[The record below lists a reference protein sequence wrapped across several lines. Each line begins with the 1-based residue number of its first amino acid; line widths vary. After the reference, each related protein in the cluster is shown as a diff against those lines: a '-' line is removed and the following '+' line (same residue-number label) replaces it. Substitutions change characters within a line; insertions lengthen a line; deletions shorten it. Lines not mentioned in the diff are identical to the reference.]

1 MDMAKVSERP
11 YVNTATAI
19 RLRELHARGLS
30 WRAMAQKIGY
40 THATLYNCATGR
52 NQAGP
57 LLERDVAQVYA
68 QIKG

>member
-1 MDMAKVSERP
+1 MATAKVSERP
-11 YVNTATAI
+11 YVNTVTAI

-40 THATLYNCATGR
+40 ARATLHNCAIGR
-52 NQAGP
+52 SQAGP